1 MKKHAFLAVSSVLLV
16 SVGLWVGQLARNA
29 WSAPSDGAAPDD
41 AAAEYALAAEGAE
54 VDKGTILFEYY
65 WGTDGTISSLES
77 LPTFPN
83 YPDDREWRASLEGP
97 TDWRDHYGTYVRGY
111 LYPPG
116 TGNYTFWIAS
126 DDQSQLWLSK
136 DESPG
141 HAVQIASVL
150 VWTPARDFDNTG
162 GGFGGP
168 QQKSSP
174 IPLTAGKR
182 YYIEVLHAEGIG
194 GDNLAVAW
202 QGPRI
207 RDRSII
213 TSEYLSPITGPQDV
227 IDPNLIGWWK
237 MEEGSGTIVQDSSGH
252 DKHGTIYN
260 YTGGLGLNGA
270 VWVSDPER
278 GTVLSFD
285 GNDAA
290 GAYVDAGTI
299 PAMDLAGGFTWT
311 FWARQDA
318 AQSTAIPGGGNDVM
332 LGNRFGGTETPLQF
346 VKFTPTKF
354 EYFNDYDLMAI
365 DYQDLPGGHW
375 VHHAVVKKGATL
387 TYYRDGV
394 QAGTRTLT
402 KTMDENPFFMGG
414 DTGGERWRGWLSD
427 VRIYDRGLSAAEI
440 RALVNAVRGEYFTNM
455 TLSGNPALIRL
466 DPQIHFNWAGE
477 VFPGTSDQCSVRWT
491 GEVEAAFTEPYTFHV
506 NTDDGARL
514 WLNGNLIIDAWWDQ
528 GATEHAGQPIQLVA
542 GQKYPIRLEWYDNTL
557 SATCEL
563 RWSSPSTPK
572 QVIPSAKLHPPEPST
587 GGGTS
592 TGSSSMTLNPTSGP
606 VGTVIA
612 ITGSGFAANTSGN
625 LISPWVS
632 KLLTTT
638 PDGTFST
645 TVTVPEK
652 TPGGDY
658 PFAADFPLGGP
669 EEASATFTV
678 TPARITV
685 NPTSGPPG
693 TTITITGSSFL
704 PDTEV
709 EVVLWPH
716 LANLRTS
723 PTGTFSTTMD
733 VPSLTAGNEKVQ
745 ASDGHNGASASFT
758 VTTSGPTPSIVVWP
772 TSGAPGTSIWLSGS
786 GFAPGT
792 SGKVAL
798 GCHDWMFTMP
808 QEGSFWVLTKVP
820 WLPSG
825 DYMVQADFPSGGSIE
840 ASASFT
846 ITTWGPATSIVI
858 SPTSGPPGTTITV
871 TGSGFEPGASGY
883 LTFGGLGA
891 PKSVTISSDGTF
903 STTMDVPSPLSARN
917 LPVQAGIQWDG
928 CVYASATFTV
938 TPHITVSPTS
948 GHYPQ
953 TITITGSGFAA
964 SISGNVTLGSASQP
978 VTTSSDGTFSTTL
991 AVPLMKVGPHAVQAD
1006 IPSGGSVEA
1015 SATFVVN

>member
-1 MKKHAFLAVSSVLLV
+1 
-16 SVGLWVGQLARNA
+16 
-29 WSAPSDGAAPDD
+29 
-41 AAAEYALAAEGAE
+41 
-54 VDKGTILFEYY
+54 
-65 WGTDGTISSLES
+65 
-77 LPTFPN
+77 
-83 YPDDREWRASLEGP
+83 
-97 TDWRDHYGTYVRGY
+97 
-111 LYPPG
+111 
-116 TGNYTFWIAS
+116 
-126 DDQSQLWLSK
+126 
-136 DESPG
+136 
-141 HAVQIASVL
+141 
-150 VWTPARDFDNTG
+150 
-162 GGFGGP
+162 
-168 QQKSSP
+168 
-174 IPLTAGKR
+174 LTAGKR

-237 MEEGSGTIVQDSSGH
+237 LEEGSGTAVQDSSGH
-252 DKHGTIYN
+252 DKHGAIYN
-260 YTGGLGLNGA
+260 SNAGLGLDGA

-278 GTVLSFD
+278 GTVLSFSGD
-285 GNDAA
+285 DVL

-299 PAMDLAGGFTWT
+299 PAMDLADDFTWA
-311 FWARQDA
+311 FWAKQDV
-318 AQSTAIPGGGNDVM
+318 AQSTAVPGGGNDVM

-354 EYFNDYDLMAI
+354 EYFNDFDLMAI
-365 DYQDLPGGHW
+365 DYQDIPGGQW

-394 QAGTRTLT
+394 QAGTSTLT

-414 DTGGERWRGWLSD
+414 DAGGERWRGWLSD
-427 VRIYDRGLSAAEI
+427 VRIYDRDLSAAEI
-440 RALVNAVRGEYFTNM
+440 RALIHGVRGEYFTNM
-455 TLSGNPALIRL
+455 TLSGSPALIPI
-466 DPQIHFNWAGE
+466 DPQIYFNWAGE

-491 GEVEAAFTEPYTFHV
+491 GELEPAFTEPYTFYV

-514 WLNGNLIIDAWWDQ
+514 WLNGNLIIDAWRDQ
-528 GATEHAGQPIQLVA
+528 APTEYASQPIPLVA
-542 GQKYPIRLEWYDNTL
+542 GQKYPLRLEWYDNTL
-557 SATCEL
+557 SGTCEL

-572 QVIPSAKLHPPEPST
+572 QVIPSARLHPPEPSA
-587 GGGTS
+587 S
-592 TGSSSMTLNPTSGP
+592 TGSPSMTLKPTSGP

-612 ITGSGFAANTSGN
+612 ITGSGFAANTDGN
-625 LISPWVS
+625 VISRWIS

-638 PDGTFST
+638 PDGIFST

-678 TPARITV
+678 TPAKITV

-693 TTITITGSSFL
+693 TTVTITGSSFL

-733 VPSLTAGNEKVQ
+733 VPSLPAGNEKVQ
-745 ASDGHNGASASFT
+745 ASDGHNGASASFA

-772 TSGAPGTSIWLSGS
+772 TSGPPGTGIWLSGR

-792 SGKVAL
+792 SGNVAL
-798 GCHDWMFTMP
+798 GCHGWSFGMP

-825 DYMVQADFPSGGSIE
+825 DYIVGADFPSGGPIE
-840 ASASFT
+840 ASTSFT

-858 SPTSGPPGTTITV
+858 SPTSGPPGTTITI
-871 TGSGFEPGASGY
+871 TGSGFEPGAFGY
-883 LTFGGLGA
+883 LFFAGA
-891 PKSVTISSDGTF
+891 TKTLTTSSDGTF
-903 STTMDVPSPLSARN
+903 STTMDVPSLW
-917 LPVQAGIQWDG
+917 AGNQLVKAEIPGDG

-938 TPHITVSPTS
+938 TPRITVRPTS
-948 GHYPQ
+948 GRYPQ
-953 TITITGSGFAA
+953 KITITGSGFVAGV
-964 SISGNVTLGSASQP
+964 SGKVTIAGDSKS
-978 VTTSSDGTFSTTL
+978 VTTSSDGTFSTVMP
-991 AVPLMKVGPHAVQAD
+991 VPDVAAGNYPVQAD
-1006 IPSGGSVEA
+1006 IPSGAPVEA